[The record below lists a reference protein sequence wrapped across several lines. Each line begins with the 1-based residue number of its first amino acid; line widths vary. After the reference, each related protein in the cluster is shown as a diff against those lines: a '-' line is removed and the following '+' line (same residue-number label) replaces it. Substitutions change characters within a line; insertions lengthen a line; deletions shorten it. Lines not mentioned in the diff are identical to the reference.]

1 MLAPLPGF
9 YMKKHLPA
17 FLFAA
22 ILLIFLPGHSYSQ
35 RKTAWSDSDY
45 RAQIEDYWNSR
56 FVKCG
61 DSNYF
66 FRRPDHGEDELYE
79 VRGLRFETS
88 GEMNPARSSIRKSPE
103 EPEYPR
109 NIDWSGSSI
118 ARFESSRKFV
128 SRGVWEEWKSGG
140 SEFVYFNGMRGNMHP
155 VPGWPRFTSCSEV
168 DSFSKRIAVGEVLP
182 ETLFRSSI
190 ENVDGGTFTLGDLKD
205 KLILINLW
213 ATWCGPC
220 RVEMPDFIDF
230 QNRYKDKGLV
240 IIGLDVDPE
249 AKSDIDA
256 FRKRE
261 GLNYMLARASTEL
274 HNELSGISQVRVIP
288 LTLFIQNGR
297 LVGVFKG
304 YNPVFTKEKMEAIIS
319 SLLK

>member
-1 MLAPLPGF
+1 
-9 YMKKHLPA
+9 MKKHLTA
-17 FLFAA
+17 VLFAA
-22 ILLIFLPGHSYSQ
+22 LLVSFLAGSSYAQ
-35 RKTAWSDSDY
+35 KKAWSDSDY
-45 RAQIEDYWNSR
+45 RAQIADYWNNR

-79 VRGLRFETS
+79 VRELTFETS
-88 GEMNPARSSIRKSPE
+88 GEMNSAISSARKSPDDA
-103 EPEYPR
+103 EYPK
-109 NIDWSGSSI
+109 NIDWSGSSM
-118 ARFESSRKFV
+118 ARFEGSRKFV
-128 SRGVWEEWKSGG
+128 SRGIWDEWKGGG
-140 SEFVYFNGMRGNMHP
+140 SEFVYFSGNRGNMHP
-155 VPGWPRFTSCSEV
+155 VPNWPRFTSCGEV

-182 ETLFRSSI
+182 ETLLRTGI
-190 ENVDGGTFTLGDLKD
+190 EIIDGETFTLGDLKD

-220 RVEMPDFIDF
+220 RLEMPDFIDF
-230 QNRYKDKGLV
+230 QNRYKDKGLI

-261 GLNYMLARASTEL
+261 GLNYMLARADPEL
-274 HNELSGISQVRVIP
+274 HSELSGISQVRVIP

-297 LVGVFKG
+297 LLGVFKG
-304 YNPVFTKEKMEAIIS
+304 YNPRLTKEKMEAIIN